1 VLGKYQ
7 NAEDGVEFGFQRYQG
22 QYMPAHKAFLEVN
35 GTANARGL
43 HMVFDDATGIRSV
56 SAESAT
62 KADGWYTLDG
72 RKLAGKPTVSGV
84 YVNNGRKVVIK

>member
-1 VLGKYQ
+1 
-7 NAEDGVEFGFQRYQG
+7 
-22 QYMPAHKAFLEVN
+22 
-35 GTANARGL
+35 
-43 HMVFDDATGIRSV
+43 VFDDATGIRSV